1 VLGYVQNLSGIRYFL
16 PDEVY
21 HLKGDTDIIN
31 ETVGR
36 SKMKTL
42 LIELMTDEEA
52 SKSNLAFFKNN
63 QTPSSI
69 VLIDNEYDF
78 GTEVEK
84 TKALG
89 ELKAMFNSGKYNG

>member
-1 VLGYVQNLSGIRYFL
+1 
-16 PDEVY
+16 
-21 HLKGDTDIIN
+21 
-31 ETVGR
+31 
-36 SKMKTL
+36 MKTL

-78 GTEVEK
+78 GTEAEK
-84 TKALG
+84 AKAL
-89 ELKAMFNSGKYNG
+89 